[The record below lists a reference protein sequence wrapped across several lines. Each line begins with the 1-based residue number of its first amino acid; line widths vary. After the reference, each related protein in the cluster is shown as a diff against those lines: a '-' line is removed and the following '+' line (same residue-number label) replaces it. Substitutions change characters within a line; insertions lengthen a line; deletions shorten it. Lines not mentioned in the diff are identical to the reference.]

1 MGGVGVLLAVVA
13 IVVVAGLWLVGM
25 YNRLVALKNQTQ
37 NGWRQIDVQLKRRH
51 DLIPNLVNT
60 VKGAMEFEKGTLTA
74 VMEARAKAMGAAGPA
89 DASRKEGELSQ
100 ALGRLLAVAE
110 NYPQL
115 KSNENVKMLQEELS
129 ATENKIGF
137 ARQFYNDIATKFNIS
152 RETFPT
158 NLFANMFGFSA
169 AELFQIQDAAD
180 RQVPTVD
187 LSMSK
192 S

>member
-1 MGGVGVLLAVVA
+1 MLPLVLLGALALVVIGA
-13 IVVVAGLWLVGM
+13 IVG
-25 YNRLVALKNQTQ
+25 YNRLVGLRNQVL

-51 DLIPNLVNT
+51 DLIPNLVNA
-60 VKGAMEFEKGTLTA
+60 VRGSMDFERDTLTA
-74 VMEARAKAMGAAGPA
+74 VMEARAKALTATGPA
-89 DASRKEGELSQ
+89 DAAQKEGQLSQ

-129 ATENKIGF
+129 GTENKIGF
-137 ARQFYNDIATKFNIS
+137 ARQFYNDIATKFNIA

-158 NLFANMFGFSA
+158 NLFANMFGFA
-169 AELFQIQDAAD
+169 PAELFQIQDAAD